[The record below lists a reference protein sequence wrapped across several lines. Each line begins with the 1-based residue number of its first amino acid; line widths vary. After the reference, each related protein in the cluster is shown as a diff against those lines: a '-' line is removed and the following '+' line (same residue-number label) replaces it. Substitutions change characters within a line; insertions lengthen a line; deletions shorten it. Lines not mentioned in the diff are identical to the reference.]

1 MRLFIGIFPPQE
13 YIRFFADVLQ
23 EFDKEKRNL
32 RHVPV
37 DHVHLT
43 LKFVGANVHP
53 EHAQDLMDLVGQFE
67 GQYPKP
73 IINMTRVTFGFS
85 NDSFPKHL
93 IAHVEAEAELLELT
107 ENIHKLTRSLK
118 YRDMI
123 RWKPKFAKDFHITLS
138 KLKETGTLSTA
149 KKIKSIAKEAHFVM
163 PEPFYPE
170 SMWFIESTMGKNGP
184 LYKKLRE
191 VRL

>member
-13 YIRFFADVLQ
+13 YIRFFADVLK

-32 RHVPV
+32 RNVPV
-37 DHVHLT
+37 DHIHLT

-53 EHAQDLMDLVGQFE
+53 DHATELMDLLSQFE

-73 IINMTRVTFGFS
+73 MVNLNKVTFGFS
-85 NDSFPKHL
+85 RNSFPKHL
-93 IAHVEAEAELLELT
+93 IAHVDNDPALIELS
-107 ENIHKLTRSLK
+107 ENIHKLTRSLGYK
-118 YRDMI
+118 DMI
-123 RWKPKFAKDFHITLS
+123 RWKSKFAKDFHITLS
-138 KLKETGTLSTA
+138 KLKDTGTLSTA
-149 KKIKSIAKEAHFVM
+149 RKIKQIAKDGQFAM
-163 PEPFYPE
+163 PDAFYPE

-191 VRL
+191 IKL